1 MNRRQFL
8 SSIVRGSILSGLTA
22 ISGILIF
29 RNSKNTDQCTF
40 DFVCKNCRKIKSCTQ
55 PEAIIFKRK
64 IKKLTKVS
72 NG

>member
-8 SSIVRGSILSGLTA
+8 SSIGRGTILAGLTA

-29 RNSKNTDQCTF
+29 RNSKKTDQCTF
-40 DFVCKNCRKIKSCTQ
+40 DFVCQNCRKLKSCTQ

-64 IKKLTKVS
+64 IKKLSKLS